1 MVCVTNTGPADIA
14 GAAIL
19 VPLWYTG
26 AAPGATVWLA
36 WGGGGRVPLHLDYRS
51 RGAVNVT
58 VPARSMAW
66 TIVAL
71 V

>member
-1 MVCVTNTGPADIA
+1 MRDQHWARGHRRRGDSRAAVVHGRGA
-14 GAAIL
+14 GGHRVAR
-19 VPLWYTG
+19 V
-26 AAPGATVWLA
+26 
-36 WGGGGRVPLHLDYRS
+36 GGGGRVPLHLDYRS

-66 TIVAL
+66 AIVAL